1 MGLFED
7 KQNATVDGRPVRVV
21 GKTGP
26 VHSSW
31 TLFEA
36 DEVLDEKKADSSP
49 ITLTGTLSTGTPV
62 SAEVAQGTFGPTT
75 VRISANGET
84 VAEFDGFVA

>member
-26 VHSSW
+26 VTSSW

-36 DEVLDEKKADSSP
+36 DQVLDEQQADKSP
-49 ITLTGTLSTGTPV
+49 ITLSGTLSTGTPV
-62 SAEVAQGTFGPTT
+62 SAEVTQGAFGPTT
-75 VRISANGET
+75 VRISAHGET